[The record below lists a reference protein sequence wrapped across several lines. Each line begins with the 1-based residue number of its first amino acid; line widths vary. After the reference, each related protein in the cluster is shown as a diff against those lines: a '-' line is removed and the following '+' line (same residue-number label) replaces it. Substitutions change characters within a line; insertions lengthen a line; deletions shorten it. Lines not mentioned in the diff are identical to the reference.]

1 MNQPFDELRFCTSA
15 SALVDHWLD
24 LRTPGQPCPYKKD
37 FSPMRMGKTLPD
49 VFLVESIDDDHL
61 IIRVAGSRTS
71 EVTQVDVT
79 GQNMLDV
86 CLPEHRSAMREFYVK
101 MRSGNYAG
109 VTEHALSKT
118 LVPSTAKGLQFPLM
132 CDKGDV
138 KYFVGITR
146 AEPMKKNLLDFRDK
160 DKNAVVSLNV
170 WFANLSVQEAPI
182 DQKIV

>member
-1 MNQPFDELRFCTSA
+1 
-15 SALVDHWLD
+15 
-24 LRTPGQPCPYKKD
+24 
-37 FSPMRMGKTLPD
+37 MRMGKTLPD
-49 VFLVESIDDDHL
+49 VFLVESVDDDHQ

-101 MRSGNYAG
+101 MRTGCFAG

-118 LVPSTAKGLQFPLM
+118 ILPSVAKGLQLPLM
-132 CDKGDV
+132 CDKGNV

-146 AEPMKKNLLDFRDK
+146 AESMKKDQQDFRDK
-160 DKNAVVSLNV
+160 SKKAGISLNV
-170 WFANLSVQEAPI
+170 WFTNLNVQKAPI